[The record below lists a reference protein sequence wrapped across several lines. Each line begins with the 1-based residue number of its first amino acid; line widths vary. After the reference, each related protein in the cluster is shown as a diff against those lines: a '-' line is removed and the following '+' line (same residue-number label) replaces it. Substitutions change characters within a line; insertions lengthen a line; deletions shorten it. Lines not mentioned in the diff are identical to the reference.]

1 MLLSNY
7 VLKCWFDR
15 SFPLSVS
22 RTELAIRGST
32 VPVFSRLSLALG
44 VFAMFKDSGS
54 GAARRGFTLIELLVV
69 IAIIAVLIALLLP
82 AVQAAREAA
91 RRLQCTN
98 NIKQIAL
105 AAANYE
111 SSNGTFPL
119 GRMFNYCY
127 NSSSGLS
134 ASNDCDY
141 WGHIPRILSFAEQQT
156 VFNTI
161 NFMDTPY
168 GCRNSTIASTGI
180 TMLWCPSDGTI
191 SGLRLF
197 EACAGWDGTTVP
209 ITFGNYAGMVGS
221 YMPNNPIDAR
231 FPSATEM
238 SLENGMFPDTGT
250 PTSVNSKGGGGRS
263 PVKYA
268 SITDGTSNTI
278 AFAETAHGKYV
289 NYTGSNSAGN
299 NDWYGDGWW
308 ADSDF
313 GDATISSYYPPN
325 FPINPSYYANGFWQN
340 PDGCDIDNIP
350 VLSSNSYHPGG
361 INAGFADGSVH
372 FIKNSI
378 SSWNSLA
385 IKRIQGSASC
395 VVPPGTQSGV
405 WQSLSTING
414 GEVLSSDSY

>member
-1 MLLSNY
+1 M
-7 VLKCWFDR
+7 C
-15 SFPLSVS
+15 
-22 RTELAIRGST
+22 
-32 VPVFSRLSLALG
+32 
-44 VFAMFKDSGS
+44 KDPGSGS
-54 GAARRGFTLIELLVV
+54 SRRGFTLIELLVV

-91 RRLQCTN
+91 RRIQCTN
-98 NIKQIAL
+98 NIKQLAL

-134 ASNDCDY
+134 TSNDCDY
-141 WGHIPRILSFAEQQT
+141 WGHLARVLSFAEQQT

-168 GCRNSTIASTGI
+168 GCRNSTIVSTGI

-191 SGLRLF
+191 NGLRLF
-197 EACAGWDGTTVP
+197 EACAGWDCSTVP
-209 ITFGNYAGMVGS
+209 ITFGNYAGMVGT
-221 YMPNNPIDAR
+221 YMPKNPADTR
-231 FPSATEM
+231 FPSALEM
-238 SLENGMFPDTGT
+238 SLENGVYPDVGT
-250 PTSVNSKGGGGRS
+250 PTSVNSKGGGGRA
-263 PVKYA
+263 PVRYA
-268 SITDGTSNTI
+268 SITDGTSNTM

-289 NYTGSNSAGN
+289 NYQGSNSAGN

-313 GDATISSYYPPN
+313 GDATISAYYPPN
-325 FPINPSYYANGFWQN
+325 FAVNPSYYANGFWQS
-340 PDGCDIDNIP
+340 PDGCDYDNIP
-350 VLSSNSYHPGG
+350 VISSNSYHPGG
-361 INAGFADGSVH
+361 VNVGFADGSVR

-385 IKRIQGSASC
+385 IKRTGTAPSC
-395 VVPPGTQSGV
+395 VVPAGVPQGV
-405 WQSLSTING
+405 WQSISTCNG
-414 GEVLSSDSY
+414 GEVISSDSY